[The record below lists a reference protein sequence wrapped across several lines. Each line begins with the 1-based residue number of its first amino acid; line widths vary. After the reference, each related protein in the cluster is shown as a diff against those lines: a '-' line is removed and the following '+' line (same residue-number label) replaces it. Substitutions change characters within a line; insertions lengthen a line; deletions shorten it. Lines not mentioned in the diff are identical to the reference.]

1 MKGFVCC
8 VYTRVGQE
16 ELLFDHEIESVSHE

>member
-1 MKGFVCC
+1 MTGIVCC

-16 ELLFDHEIESVSHE
+16 ELLFDREVESVSHE